1 MSWTDYH
8 TRYFRNRSTGEIC
21 PTCDDEGCPDHSS
34 SQFYYGEEDWEEVR
48 ITPVDPN
55 NETDAVTAASEVAAA
70 SIPRNMA
77 DVIEEAARV
86 GLEALDEHHKMV
98 REAVRK
104 ACNFDL
110 GPDQDRSVEVWT
122 IALALADAGLLAVT
136 PVVTGDVIEQ
146 AARMLHTLQ
155 WDGEQEDAESAW
167 DHYPILAVARQEYL
181 RTAEALADAGLLAG
195 SRTVTPEQR
204 EAAEAVLMTSPHML
218 LLSPGTIAK
227 IVDTVLTAV
236 GLTVEEGGRG

>member
-1 MSWTDYH
+1 MSWTDPH
-8 TRYFRNRSTGEIC
+8 SRYFRNRSTEEIL
-21 PTCDDEGCPDHSS
+21 PTCDDDGCPVHSS

-48 ITPVDPN
+48 ITPV
-55 NETDAVTAASEVAAA
+55 VTTASESAAA
-70 SIPRNMA
+70 STPRNMA
-77 DVIEEAARV
+77 DVIEETARV

-136 PVVTGDVIEQ
+136 PVVPGDVIDQ

-236 GLTVEEGGRG
+236 GLTVEEGDRG